1 MDDIQKLI
9 EEHGLTPV
17 PKTNPQID
25 SLVNQFG
32 LVPAQTEGGYGVG
45 TFAKDVTKNVA
56 AGAIPGVLGAPE
68 AIQAAANQQ
77 VRTSQAVPTD
87 IVNMLANPQ
96 ALTNKFVESLGF
108 KPIFREE
115 DKTLIPEEM
124 TKKQNMAMDEVLSK
138 GKIPQLKSLSEL
150 GNKLGQN
157 ISQTVSPEMQ
167 LAMANF
173 VPTGSLD
180 DIAHGR
186 LEKISLG
193 AKPSMLGLA
202 GQFSNVFGSVMPGMI
217 GTLVTKDPRYMEA
230 FGFGQAGS
238 EAIGNARQY
247 IQSLDDNQL
256 SNNSPYFQELLRA
269 GYDSK
274 TARMMT
280 EEKAADTAAAAEGVV
295 GMLGG
300 NFTANLITGKF
311 DKALISSVRNRALN
325 IAAKTAKG
333 AVTGATE
340 EGLQEMSEGIASD
353 LGINKTVAKEIGADA
368 FSNLILGAIGGGGP
382 GAVSGARAKSEE
394 QKVQEEEKK
403 TILQEGKNV
412 TVEGAPLVT
421 PKKSATITEEEL
433 STTFEKKV
441 PEANTANLSP
451 EDKKTW
457 NDLLLESKKLTAEH
471 LNNYDTISP
480 ERIEEIKQEI
490 AANDAKMAELE
501 AKPPYKAPKE
511 AKKVEEAE
519 IPSAKPGFDQW
530 RTEKGI
536 TFGSKEEY
544 EAALPRL
551 RQEYEAEMA
560 GTTAPKEIAP
570 TEVTPKKPIF
580 TKSPNDPAIEAE
592 GLAIADE
599 IEKLG
604 NKQFAEG
611 MRGSIKNL
619 GGFTNSEKLDFY
631 KQKLLEAQQ
640 KAGTANEKVQE
651 TFNIDNYLPTSNKAE
666 IKRFKDF
673 LPNAPEDVKAT
684 FQKSNQYLQDLT
696 DKINELGYK
705 VLDVDPRAPAEVR
718 NLKSIIDGIAGS
730 TFRYAKDAE
739 HIAKNNRF
747 ASPENMAKTANT
759 LANDFAE
766 ADKLLGTSV
775 EEPKKVDTVSF
786 DVPGEKGSTDYYLY
800 PDGKFTRI
808 DDVNG
813 EKQEL
818 TFVTKNGGPEWV
830 PNNKIQNLEIVKV
843 NKDLATSIIAK
854 EKDFIE
860 KAKQVAEIQAKSKE
874 VKKTQAEIN
883 RERQAKQKAKR
894 EEKNA
899 ADRADF
905 ERRKAEQEEE
915 QKKPE
920 VKAKTIEKI
929 KKNMVRF
936 ASGMSGLSDLIHGS
950 FTRAKHQNYGVGFDV
965 GLLSKNAIKEL
976 AHFVVNMDT
985 QVFVDSGAFS
995 HFRKQLKGQDV
1006 GELDFDKILAK
1017 YDAITDAIA
1026 EENAA
1031 EKQDYPRP
1039 LFVMPD
1045 VVGDQKA
1052 SLDLVK
1058 KYAKWIDTEITFNQS
1073 KPIIPIQKGELT
1085 LSEAFR
1091 QIMDDLNTNK
1101 FIVGIPSNESAVSRQ
1116 DLIEFL
1122 RESRPHYVHFLGAAA
1137 DSKINPLIDLVAT
1150 YSPGTDVTADASKV
1164 RSAILNGVAK
1174 GKTRAEAIKDALYE
1188 EEDPL
1193 VVLNTF
1199 GKEEPIKVE
1208 KIEPIKEVE
1217 GKVSKEYQTALN
1229 KSRKASKAFASAQDG
1244 YRKRLINDEEFLAA
1258 RKRYDES
1265 MAEYDIAYAKE
1276 QEKPEPKEVKVTPK
1290 KTAPVSSEEDQL
1302 IQDAVLFAKAA
1313 NRTNLDEA
1321 KIRDTVE
1328 NARIK
1333 DPATVIDKLKGSVE
1347 NLKNQAKDNL
1357 IRLAAED
1364 YREQVGGF
1372 IGKDSELVNAIKGG
1386 ALNIEGKEYA
1396 PAFYKAYNIDPAKI
1410 KKPTVG
1416 NAVDAQVVKF
1426 ESGIFVPGDISKAD
1440 YVEAATKFLESP
1452 LTAKMPTKTQGKI
1465 DLEDIK
1471 DVTPLPIEKKIAV
1484 KNKTYEDQ
1492 KAALADI
1499 TAAEDIR
1506 YYLKG
1511 VKLDKDKS
1519 RMMATDGHRGANIN
1533 DANFDGAPETTKGN
1547 DIVAKDNSI
1556 IEGQFPD
1563 MDRVMPKSHTGQ
1575 AQTINTKDLGDY
1587 ARGIQKAWRYVD
1599 SKINPITIKHGQK
1612 EYYFNSDYVIDMA
1625 NVFAK
1630 MGYDKFQLS
1639 VNKNDMM
1646 YATSPDNKVQQVL
1659 MAMKNSF
1666 SPFVTYGE
1674 KAGKK
1679 VAKVEAKAEPKAGV
1693 AVDDEGEKLSF
1704 PLFVDMANKGY
1715 KILGFDNPRTYETK
1729 GGKKYRTIEKD
1740 GVRLALNPG
1749 EVVFADPKYP
1759 NRSPMLGY
1767 GESNQVTW
1775 HFIGVDQDQR
1785 KQGKATQA
1793 IKDLME
1799 VADKNGYTVYGE
1811 PAQLEKEGM
1820 TAQELSKFYSKFG
1833 FSPSEVSEKVIVRNP
1848 QIADESRTIDVEA
1861 TEITEEQIMLLT
1873 DQTDKLS
1880 KKEMDTLENY
1890 YGFDSS
1896 SSEFFKMLREDIVRY
1911 INKGAEA
1918 VDITI
1923 RDIIKKLQSGVLAV
1937 AMVFNPAYMSQQSA
1951 VVYPTK
1957 TVTEEVRAMVPDSAK
1972 EMSDSGKKAYAAL
1985 QPALQSSDKFFTIV
1999 DKPTSKVFVFQPD
2012 GSLLVKD
2019 NVVLG
2024 MAMGDTYVGGTDF
2037 KANRITPAGLMKVK
2051 AEKGSGT
2058 YDGKTIYTV
2067 GNVKEGWNTA
2077 FMHTV
2082 YLKESDAAARKA
2094 ALATGEGARLSHG
2107 CVNASPEVMAKIG
2120 EDNRMDGSHV
2130 FVVPDNQAKTDDYIA
2145 NNVSNEDLTRETVKP
2160 ITKTTQ
2166 VPEKPTKPELV
2177 AREEKAVEQ
2186 KTQAQINQ
2194 ERQQAKLAAAKV
2206 ADEGTFFNN
2215 FDADFN
2221 KGDFEEGLMGV
2232 RDEQIKWQSY
2242 LSRQLTA
2249 TMKDIAN
2256 YGSDLGIQAKLNY
2269 LREAKQEVKTAL
2281 NNSKEERRG
2290 VDWFVARAAE
2300 AKAEKQLSPEAK
2312 AVVDTL
2318 AAKYPS
2324 ILSGLK
2330 LSVVQS
2336 KKAGVA
2342 GNFRPFERLVTIYHS
2357 SYSPIF
2363 NPKSGE
2369 RQAVT
2374 MRHEISHSLEQ
2385 LMTPQAQMALVEAW
2399 ASSLDKAIKK
2409 YPGEAEQAFFQKV
2422 LDFVEHPTEAN
2433 MKRATNAMPDI
2444 SFYQYVNPSEFWAV
2458 NAEKLMKSQLG
2469 TPWARF
2475 VKAVQKL
2482 WEAIKSV
2489 FGFDNR
2495 YAIHREFDRI
2505 MKGDQQQMTQTML
2518 ADYLK
2523 QNGEEIT
2530 FLNNVEDIDDFMD
2543 TYDRPD
2549 APLHYSPSV
2558 MDRLLGGK
2566 KAVKELSRKMKENP
2580 MLPVNNMVS
2589 NVGRGVLYTR
2599 VKNVWFGAGLDE
2611 ADRVKYEGQARDAE
2625 GHAVASIA
2633 VTNAL
2638 HGGHVGTQVMIL
2650 GKLMFDPVT
2659 QMFRA
2664 VKDKFSLANVVQIKN
2679 KLEKRIGAQRAA
2691 NLIQAYFEAK
2701 RSRSI
2706 VNEYLGRTAELTKLL
2721 EEQMDPS
2728 TSDERQL
2735 KLNKLIA
2742 DAQEDV
2748 KNIQRALD
2756 KVNMDDDQI
2765 DEAIAFEDEY
2775 PELREMMDNWTSVN
2789 QNMIDNMEFSGI
2801 ISKKRAETL
2810 RNIKDY
2816 VPWYRIQDDATDV
2829 HSAQGVRTL
2838 TNVGREKT
2846 FKEGTTE
2853 LEIDDIVDNMI
2864 HNVMML
2870 TRNSMR
2876 NYAANR
2882 VAMEYAE
2889 RNDKGKLQVYP
2900 TENREKGIFNIL
2912 AGGRRI
2918 NIKIAD
2924 PLIAESVLG
2933 LENIEIPMGNIL
2945 RFFANGLRWSVTI
2958 NPIFQAKQL
2967 FMDAPTAALV
2977 TGVKHPFR
2985 LWAGAFGGFIR
2996 GLKPHDPIVD
3006 LLKSYGIGGYRSAAR
3021 SPEHELK
3028 QEIGVLNK
3036 NYFDKAVS
3044 ILDHISDASDY
3055 AQRVAVYKRVLAE
3068 TGDQM
3073 QAIVQANNVIDFQK
3087 KGSGQTAQ
3095 LLTRT
3100 VSFMNA
3106 YAQQIDVLAQALSG
3120 KGLKGLKRQQAF
3132 ARLVYTGGLLASV
3145 SLLYCMAV
3153 GDDDEYQKMDDQTK
3167 MRNFVIPKS
3176 LTSTI
3181 GMDHAVMLPMSTSAA
3196 FFFKAVPE
3204 MLYNKIVNEGTKNQV
3219 DNTRLR
3225 NALAKAAADSLLG
3238 PTPFPTGLKPFAE
3251 IGLNYNF
3258 FTGGTIT
3265 PKGMEKL
3272 DPSRQYTNTTS
3283 ELGKI
3288 FSKLSGGV
3296 LNPIQADHL
3305 MRSLGGTVAA
3315 TAMWGSNLFSGNR
3328 PDAEAKA
3335 NPLYGSFIAADVPR
3349 GREDLF
3355 YDLQER
3361 ADRANETFKD
3371 LSKKQHPTEAKQWF
3385 EENKQ
3390 LIIASGFTTGAA
3402 TSLKS
3407 INAEIRRL
3415 SDLPA
3420 EKMSAE
3426 EKRQK
3431 ITFYKN
3437 KKNDILEQTIAFR
3450 LKAGL

>member
-167 LAMANF
+167 LAIANF

-412 TVEGAPLVT
+412 TVEGAPPIPPA
-421 PKKSATITEEEL
+421 PKKPATITEEEL
-433 STTFEKKV
+433 ATE
-441 PEANTANLSP
+441 
-451 EDKKTW
+451 
-457 NDLLLESKKLTAEH
+457 
-471 LNNYDTISP
+471 
-480 ERIEEIKQEI
+480 EEIK
-490 AANDAKMAELE
+490 
-501 AKPPYKAPKE
+501 PPKE
-511 AKKVEEAE
+511 EAL
-519 IPSAKPGFDQW
+519 IPSSKPGFDQW

-536 TFGSKEEY
+536 IFGSKEEY
-544 EAALPRL
+544 EAALPGL
-551 RQEYEAEMA
+551 KKQYEAEKSNA
-560 GTTAPKEIAP
+560 SVTEEPINEKEAKVLKGIEVQKRISAANEAKLLTEAELDKVFNLYDNDKLDAANKQLDKILASKQAP
-570 TEVTPKKPIF
+570 TEVTPTAEETLAKLKADQAAAKEAKAKREPI
-580 TKSPNDPAIEAE
+580 TLETVSAE
-592 GLAIADE
+592 LPEG
-599 IEKLG
+599 KL
-604 NKQFAEG
+604 
-611 MRGSIKNL
+611 S
-619 GGFTNSEKLDFY
+619 SEYKLD
-631 KQKLLEAQQ
+631 
-640 KAGTANEKVQE
+640 
-651 TFNIDNYLPTSNKAE
+651 S
-666 IKRFKDF
+666 
-673 LPNAPEDVKAT
+673 
-684 FQKSNQYLQDLT
+684 
-696 DKINELGYK
+696 
-705 VLDVDPRAPAEVR
+705 
-718 NLKSIIDGIAGS
+718 DG
-730 TFRYAKDAE
+730 
-739 HIAKNNRF
+739 
-747 ASPENMAKTANT
+747 
-759 LANDFAE
+759 
-766 ADKLLGTSV
+766 V
-775 EEPKKVDTVSF
+775 
-786 DVPGEKGSTDYYLY
+786 
-800 PDGKFTRI
+800 FTRT
-808 DDVNG
+808 DDVAG
-813 EKQEL
+813 EKQDL
-818 TFVTKNGGPEWV
+818 SFVTKDGSPEWV
-830 PNNKIQNLEIVKV
+830 PNSEVEKDKLEPVKV
-843 NKDLATSIIAK
+843 DEDRAKSMIGAEKSFIETEAAKHKKPAEEKPTPLGKKISKGLIKYLNNIANAKTPEERLNAINELRSVGYTEESAK
-854 EKDFIE
+854 EQYPGLYE
-860 KAKQVAEIQAKSKE
+860 KAFNKPPVE
-874 VKKTQAEIN
+874 KTRAEIN
-883 RERQAKQKAKR
+883 KNRQAEKKVKSAEST
-894 EEKNA
+894 EEKLVDAIQSMAYKNGNPTKNTANDFIAKYGRKMFDDAVA
-899 ADRADF
+899 ADLLDNEPGEGRIFPSNNYAYKVSHKYYDAKGKKIKAAK
-905 ERRKAEQEEE
+905 EPAEKKAE
-915 QKKPE
+915 KPAPKVEPKAPKE
-920 VKAKTIEKI
+920 VHTEGNKSEPVTAKTIEESIDKASSKVDYNKI
-929 KKNMVRF
+929 KTVVKNQF
-936 ASGMSGLSDLIHGS
+936 DQAIK
-950 FTRAKHQNYGVGFDV
+950 RAKIQTEKEWSEDK
-965 GLLSKNAIKEL
+965 GLLPAEKFVTIDVPGDGKFKVKNNVERLKELQTKMVNATVPKVGKEQSGPSSGSVEAFKGMVDDKDMENAIEYAK
-976 AHFVVNMDT
+976 
-985 QVFVDSGAFS
+985 
-995 HFRKQLKGQDV
+995 LKG
-1006 GELDFDKILAK
+1006 
-1017 YDAITDAIA
+1017 
-1026 EENAA
+1026 
-1031 EKQDYPRP
+1031 
-1039 LFVMPD
+1039 
-1045 VVGDQKA
+1045 
-1052 SLDLVK
+1052 LDLKTVK
-1058 KYAKWIDTEITFNQS
+1058 LNLAQRNTVHKYLKNPAEFER
-1073 KPIIPIQKGELT
+1073 QKEE
-1085 LSEAFR
+1085 SE
-1091 QIMDDLNTNK
+1091 QM
-1101 FIVGIPSNESAVSRQ
+1101 
-1116 DLIEFL
+1116 
-1122 RESRPHYVHFLGAAA
+1122 
-1137 DSKINPLIDLVAT
+1137 
-1150 YSPGTDVTADASKV
+1150 
-1164 RSAILNGVAK
+1164 
-1174 GKTRAEAIKDALYE
+1174 AEAR
-1188 EEDPL
+1188 
-1193 VVLNTF
+1193 
-1199 GKEEPIKVE
+1199 
-1208 KIEPIKEVE
+1208 
-1217 GKVSKEYQTALN
+1217 QTALRADQ
-1229 KSRKASKAFASAQDG
+1229 KKRIAERLEADKKREEEARFKAVLDTTIRSTQPQLKDDIAKRKITSMD
-1244 YRKRLINDEEFLAA
+1244 AA
-1258 RKRYDES
+1258 RMLEVIPGLPTGTVKPYVT
-1265 MAEYDIAYAKE
+1265 KE
-1276 QEKPEPKEVKVTPK
+1276 
-1290 KTAPVSSEEDQL
+1290 
-1302 IQDAVLFAKAA
+1302 
-1313 NRTNLDEA
+1313 
-1321 KIRDTVE
+1321 
-1328 NARIK
+1328 
-1333 DPATVIDKLKGSVE
+1333 
-1347 NLKNQAKDNL
+1347 
-1357 IRLAAED
+1357 
-1364 YREQVGGF
+1364 
-1372 IGKDSELVNAIKGG
+1372 
-1386 ALNIEGKEYA
+1386 
-1396 PAFYKAYNIDPAKI
+1396 
-1410 KKPTVG
+1410 
-1416 NAVDAQVVKF
+1416 
-1426 ESGIFVPGDISKAD
+1426 
-1440 YVEAATKFLESP
+1440 
-1452 LTAKMPTKTQGKI
+1452 LT
-1465 DLEDIK
+1465 
-1471 DVTPLPIEKKIAV
+1471 
-1484 KNKTYEDQ
+1484 
-1492 KAALADI
+1492 
-1499 TAAEDIR
+1499 
-1506 YYLKG
+1506 
-1511 VKLDKDKS
+1511 
-1519 RMMATDGHRGANIN
+1519 
-1533 DANFDGAPETTKGN
+1533 
-1547 DIVAKDNSI
+1547 
-1556 IEGQFPD
+1556 
-1563 MDRVMPKSHTGQ
+1563 
-1575 AQTINTKDLGDY
+1575 
-1587 ARGIQKAWRYVD
+1587 
-1599 SKINPITIKHGQK
+1599 
-1612 EYYFNSDYVIDMA
+1612 
-1625 NVFAK
+1625 
-1630 MGYDKFQLS
+1630 
-1639 VNKNDMM
+1639 
-1646 YATSPDNKVQQVL
+1646 
-1659 MAMKNSF
+1659 
-1666 SPFVTYGE
+1666 
-1674 KAGKK
+1674 
-1679 VAKVEAKAEPKAGV
+1679 
-1693 AVDDEGEKLSF
+1693 
-1704 PLFVDMANKGY
+1704 
-1715 KILGFDNPRTYETK
+1715 
-1729 GGKKYRTIEKD
+1729 
-1740 GVRLALNPG
+1740 
-1749 EVVFADPKYP
+1749 
-1759 NRSPMLGY
+1759 
-1767 GESNQVTW
+1767 
-1775 HFIGVDQDQR
+1775 
-1785 KQGKATQA
+1785 
-1793 IKDLME
+1793 
-1799 VADKNGYTVYGE
+1799 
-1811 PAQLEKEGM
+1811 
-1820 TAQELSKFYSKFG
+1820 
-1833 FSPSEVSEKVIVRNP
+1833 
-1848 QIADESRTIDVEA
+1848 QIADDSRTIDVEVR
-1861 TEITEEQIMLLT
+1861 EITPSQMKLLT
-1873 DQTDKLS
+1873 NQVGKLS
-1880 KKEMDTLENY
+1880 DADIATLEEHYGVANY
-1890 YGFDSS
+1890 SS
-1896 SSEFFKMLREDIVRY
+1896 DFMKRIGEDIITY
-1911 INKGAEA
+1911 TNKGAEA
-1918 VDITI
+1918 IDKAI
-1923 RDIIKKLQSGVLAV
+1923 RSIIAKLQAGMLAV

-1957 TVTEEVRAMVPDSAK
+1957 TVTEEVRATVPDSAK
-1972 EMSDSGKKAYAAL
+1972 EMSDSGKKAFSVL
-1985 QPALQSSDKFFTIV
+1985 FPAINPQSENKLFTIV
-1999 DKPTSKVFVFQPD
+1999 DKPTSKVFVFKPD
-2012 GSLLVKD
+2012 GSLLLKD

-2024 MAMGDTYVGGTDF
+2024 MAMGDTYVGQTDF
-2037 KANRITPAGLMKVK
+2037 KGNRITPAGLMKVK
-2051 AEKGSGT
+2051 AEKGGAT

-2067 GNVKEGWNTA
+2067 GNVSEGWNTA

-2082 YLKESDAAARKA
+2082 YLKEADAIARKK
-2094 ALATGEGARLSHG
+2094 ALATGEATRLSHG

-2145 NNVSNEDLTRETVKP
+2145 NNVFNEDLTRETVKP
-2160 ITKTTQ
+2160 ATKTTQ
-2166 VPEKPTKPELV
+2166 VPEKPTTPKIV
-2177 AREEKAVEQ
+2177 AREEKVIER

-2194 ERQQAKLAAAKV
+2194 ERQKQRRESILKAESPYYGTFTNNIDEVEFDKMRYETNQEKRKQLASDTSRKVNHSITKILRELVNGKFDIRTQRDATEALASRTEARKEKKQKKVEIKSARWFVTQAQKNAEMHKTYPNDPRYGLEEDVVAVIEDIYNKYPKLLEGLRLSIAAAPQRGAAANFNPFSRIVTLFKDTSGTSDPKSVRHEVMHSVEQMMPDDVYQMVVDNWANSLEKAIAKHKDEAHQKFFNRVIDFVINPTQVNQDKALAA
-2206 ADEGTFFNN
+2206 
-2215 FDADFN
+2215 
-2221 KGDFEEGLMGV
+2221 M
-2232 RDEQIKWQSY
+2232 
-2242 LSRQLTA
+2242 
-2249 TMKDIAN
+2249 
-2256 YGSDLGIQAKLNY
+2256 
-2269 LREAKQEVKTAL
+2269 
-2281 NNSKEERRG
+2281 
-2290 VDWFVARAAE
+2290 
-2300 AKAEKQLSPEAK
+2300 P
-2312 AVVDTL
+2312 
-2318 AAKYPS
+2318 
-2324 ILSGLK
+2324 
-2330 LSVVQS
+2330 
-2336 KKAGVA
+2336 
-2342 GNFRPFERLVTIYHS
+2342 
-2357 SYSPIF
+2357 SYS
-2363 NPKSGE
+2363 
-2369 RQAVT
+2369 
-2374 MRHEISHSLEQ
+2374 M
-2385 LMTPQAQMALVEAW
+2385 
-2399 ASSLDKAIKK
+2399 
-2409 YPGEAEQAFFQKV
+2409 
-2422 LDFVEHPTEAN
+2422 
-2433 MKRATNAMPDI
+2433 
-2444 SFYQYVNPSEFWAV
+2444 YQYINPSEYWAV
-2458 NAEKLMKSQLG
+2458 NAEKLF
-2469 TPWARF
+2469 A
-2475 VKAVQKL
+2475 QKL
-2482 WEAIKSV
+2482 GGRWENFKRAIQKLFESLKSL
-2489 FGFDNR
+2489 FGFENTYGVHKALDKL
-2495 YAIHREFDRI
+2495 F
-2505 MKGDQQQMTQTML
+2505 KGPMERGENERML
-2518 ADYLK
+2518 VDYVKRNNPEATL
-2523 QNGEEIT
+2523 T

-2558 MDRLLGGK
+2558 MDRFLGGK
-2566 KAVKELSRKMKENP
+2566 KAIKELSRKMKENP

-2611 ADRVKYEGQARDAE
+2611 ADRRKYEGQLRDSE
-2625 GHAVASIA
+2625 GHIVASIA

-2638 HGGHVGTQVMIL
+2638 HAGHVGTQVMIQ
-2650 GKLMFDPVT
+2650 GKLEFDPIT
-2659 QMFRA
+2659 QMFHA
-2664 VKDKFSLANVVQIKN
+2664 VKDKLSLANVVRIKN

-2742 DAQEDV
+2742 DAEEDV

-2900 TENREKGIFNIL
+2900 TEDREKGIFNIL

-3087 KGSGQTAQ
+3087 KGSGKAAQ
-3095 LLTRT
+3095 VLTRT

-3145 SLLYCMAV
+3145 SLLYCMTV

-3167 MRNFVIPKS
+3167 MRNFIIPKS
-3176 LTSTI
+3176 LTKTI

-3371 LSKKQHPTEAKQWF
+3371 LNKKQHATEAKQWF
-3385 EENKQ
+3385 DENKQ

-3431 ITFYKN
+3431 INFYKN

>member
-77 VRTSQAVPTD
+77 VRTSQAIPTD
-87 IVNMLANPQ
+87 IVNLLANPQ

-186 LEKISLG
+186 LDKISLG

-280 EEKAADTAAAAEGVV
+280 EEKAADTAAAAEGVI

-412 TVEGAPLVT
+412 TVEGAPPVPPA
-421 PKKSATITEEEL
+421 PKKPATITEEEL
-433 STTFEKKV
+433 AT
-441 PEANTANLSP
+441 
-451 EDKKTW
+451 
-457 NDLLLESKKLTAEH
+457 
-471 LNNYDTISP
+471 
-480 ERIEEIKQEI
+480 EE
-490 AANDAKMAELE
+490 E
-501 AKPPYKAPKE
+501 AKPPK
-511 AKKVEEAE
+511 EEAA

-544 EAALPRL
+544 EAALPGL
-551 RQEYEAEMA
+551 KKQYEAETSGAPAAEEPISEKEAKMLK
-560 GTTAPKEIAP
+560 GMEVQKRITAANEAKLLTEAEFDKVFNLYDNDKLDAANKQLDKILASKQAP
-570 TEVTPKKPIF
+570 TEVTPTAEETLAKLKADQAAAKEAKAKREPI
-580 TKSPNDPAIEAE
+580 TLETVSAE
-592 GLAIADE
+592 LPEG
-599 IEKLG
+599 KL
-604 NKQFAEG
+604 
-611 MRGSIKNL
+611 S
-619 GGFTNSEKLDFY
+619 SEYKLD
-631 KQKLLEAQQ
+631 
-640 KAGTANEKVQE
+640 
-651 TFNIDNYLPTSNKAE
+651 S
-666 IKRFKDF
+666 
-673 LPNAPEDVKAT
+673 
-684 FQKSNQYLQDLT
+684 
-696 DKINELGYK
+696 
-705 VLDVDPRAPAEVR
+705 
-718 NLKSIIDGIAGS
+718 DG
-730 TFRYAKDAE
+730 
-739 HIAKNNRF
+739 
-747 ASPENMAKTANT
+747 
-759 LANDFAE
+759 
-766 ADKLLGTSV
+766 V
-775 EEPKKVDTVSF
+775 
-786 DVPGEKGSTDYYLY
+786 
-800 PDGKFTRI
+800 FTRT
-808 DDVNG
+808 DDVAG
-813 EKQEL
+813 EKQDL
-818 TFVTKNGGPEWV
+818 TFVTKDGAPEWV
-830 PNNKIQNLEIVKV
+830 PNSEVAKDKLEPVKV
-843 NKDLATSIIAK
+843 DETRAKSMIGAEKSFIETEAAKYKKPVEEKTVPLGKKISKGIGKYLKNIADAKTPEERSDAVNELRSVGYTEESAK
-854 EKDFIE
+854 EQYPGIYESVFNKKPVE
-860 KAKQVAEIQAKSKE
+860 
-874 VKKTQAEIN
+874 KTQAEIN
-883 RERQAKQKAKR
+883 RERQAEKKTAAEKSKQPVDKSA
-894 EEKNA
+894 
-899 ADRADF
+899 
-905 ERRKAEQEEE
+905 
-915 QKKPE
+915 
-920 VKAKTIEKI
+920 VKDLIEGKI
-929 KKNMVRF
+929 KKVLGWTIYKRKEDPDFWYVQSPENHAENKIGPGDDVSTNLDT
-936 ASGMSGLSDLIHGS
+936 A
-950 FTRAKHQNYGVGFDV
+950 RARIEQHINDAEYE
-965 GLLSKNAIKEL
+965 A
-976 AHFVVNMDT
+976 
-985 QVFVDSGAFS
+985 
-995 HFRKQLKGQDV
+995 RK
-1006 GELDFDKILAK
+1006 
-1017 YDAITDAIA
+1017 
-1026 EENAA
+1026 AA
-1031 EKQDYPRP
+1031 EKPAEKKTEP
-1039 LFVMPD
+1039 TAPKK
-1045 VVGDQKA
+1045 GT
-1052 SLDLVK
+1052 SL
-1058 KYAKWIDTEITFNQS
+1058 YAAM
-1073 KPIIPIQKGELT
+1073 L
-1085 LSEAFR
+1085 L
-1091 QIMDDLNTNK
+1091 
-1101 FIVGIPSNESAVSRQ
+1101 
-1116 DLIEFL
+1116 
-1122 RESRPHYVHFLGAAA
+1122 
-1137 DSKINPLIDLVAT
+1137 
-1150 YSPGTDVTADASKV
+1150 ADAKKNGDIDPSYFQGLMYKEMSSNV
-1164 RSAILNGVAK
+1164 KDYTAAIEKAIADTKAKKEEKVAK
-1174 GKTRAEAIKDALYE
+1174 
-1188 EEDPL
+1188 
-1193 VVLNTF
+1193 V
-1199 GKEEPIKVE
+1199 EEPIKVE

-1229 KSRKASKAFASAQDG
+1229 KSRKANKAFASAQDG

-1258 RKRYDES
+1258 RKRYDDA
-1265 MAEYDIAYAKE
+1265 MAEYDIAFAKE

-1290 KTAPVSSEEDQL
+1290 KTAPVSSEEEQL
-1302 IQDAVLFAKAA
+1302 IQDAVMFAKAA

-1321 KIRDTVE
+1321 KIRETVE

-1333 DPATVIDKLKGSVE
+1333 EPESVITKLKGSVE

-1357 IRLAAED
+1357 IRLASDD
-1364 YREQVGGF
+1364 YREQVGVF

-1396 PAFYKAYNIDPAKI
+1396 PAFYKAYNINPDKI

-1416 NAVDAQVVKF
+1416 NVVDAQVVKF

-1440 YVEAATKFLESP
+1440 YVEAATRFLESP
-1452 LTAKMPTKTQGKI
+1452 LTAKIPTKTQGKI
-1465 DLEDIK
+1465 DSEDIK

-1484 KNKTYEDQ
+1484 KNKTYEDH
-1492 KAALADI
+1492 KAALSDF
-1499 TAAEDIR
+1499 TAPQDIR

-1511 VKLDKDKS
+1511 IYMDQAKG
-1519 RMMATDGHRGANIN
+1519 RMMATDGHRGAIIN
-1533 DANFDGAPETTKGN
+1533 DANFDGVPKLEKGK
-1547 DIVAKDNSI
+1547 DIVAPDNSV

-1563 MDRVMPKSHTGQ
+1563 MDRVIPKKHLVK
-1575 AQTINTKDLGDY
+1575 AEVINTKEIGDY
-1587 ARGIQKAWRYVD
+1587 ARGIQKAWRYISGSYNPVMI
-1599 SKINPITIKHGQK
+1599 KIGGNEHG
-1612 EYYFNSDYVIDMA
+1612 FNADYVVDMA
-1625 NVFAK
+1625 NLFSK
-1630 MGYDKFQLS
+1630 MGYDTFKAS
-1639 VNKNDMM
+1639 VDSNGKM
-1646 YATSPDNKVQQVL
+1646 YATSPDDRVQQVV
-1659 MAMKNSF
+1659 MGMRKPS
-1666 SPFVTYGE
+1666 SPFSVY
-1674 KAGKK
+1674 APGKK
-1679 VAKVEAKAEPKAGV
+1679 AEKKIAKVEVKEEPKSVSKVQEKIEGTDQDKKAVANIRKDLVRFASGMSGLSDLISGSYWRSGHQNYGVGFDVGLLSKNAIDQMAHYVVNMDTQVFIDSGAFSHFRKQLKGKEVADLDFDKILAKYGDILYAIGQESENQGEKVDYPRPMLVMPDIVGDQKASLELIDHHKDWIASHIWSNLAQPIIPLQKGELTLSEAYDNVIETLKSNKRDLDFNEKKIIFGIPSNAEAVSRYDLIEFLQTSKPARIHFLGAAADSKLNPLLQIVAHVSPETKVTADASKVRSAILNGV
-1693 AVDDEGEKLSF
+1693 AKGKTRDE
-1704 PLFVDMANKGY
+1704 
-1715 KILGFDNPRTYETK
+1715 
-1729 GGKKYRTIEKD
+1729 
-1740 GVRLALNPG
+1740 
-1749 EVVFADPKYP
+1749 
-1759 NRSPMLGY
+1759 
-1767 GESNQVTW
+1767 
-1775 HFIGVDQDQR
+1775 
-1785 KQGKATQA
+1785 A
-1793 IKDLME
+1793 IKDALYEAEDPMVLMDRFGSN
-1799 VADKNGYTVYGE
+1799 AD
-1811 PAQLEKEGM
+1811 
-1820 TAQELSKFYSKFG
+1820 
-1833 FSPSEVSEKVIVRNP
+1833 I
-1848 QIADESRTIDVEA
+1848 IDIIA
-1861 TEITEEQIMLLT
+1861 TEINPEQIKLLT
-1873 DQTDKLS
+1873 NQTSKLS
-1880 KKEMDTLENY
+1880 TDEKSALEEHYGVKEGTD
-1890 YGFDSS
+1890 
-1896 SSEFFKMLREDIVRY
+1896 EFFKRIREDIITY
-1911 INKGAEA
+1911 TNKGADA
-1918 VDITI
+1918 VAKAI
-1923 RDIIKKLQSGVLAV
+1923 RDIIAKLQAGLLAV

-1957 TVTEEVRAMVPDSAK
+1957 TVTEEVRATVPDSAK

-2107 CVNASPEVMAKIG
+2107 CVNASPEVMAKIS

-2300 AKAEKQLSPEAK
+2300 AKAKKQLSPEAK

-2363 NPKSGE
+2363 NPKSAE

-2385 LMTPQAQMALVEAW
+2385 LMTPQAQVALVEAW

-2433 MKRATNAMPDI
+2433 MKRATNAMPDM

-2558 MDRLLGGK
+2558 MDRVLGGK

-2611 ADRVKYEGQARDAE
+2611 ADRRKYEGQLRDSE
-2625 GHAVASIA
+2625 GHVVASIA

-2638 HGGHVGTQVMIL
+2638 HAGHVGTQVMIQ
-2650 GKLMFDPVT
+2650 GKLEFDPIT

-2664 VKDKFSLANVVQIKN
+2664 VKDKFSLANVVRIKN

-2706 VNEYLGRTAELTKLL
+2706 VNEYLGRTAELTKFL

-2742 DAQEDV
+2742 DAEEDV

-2829 HSAQGVRTL
+2829 HSAQGIRTL

-2864 HNVMML
+2864 HNIMML

-2900 TENREKGIFNIL
+2900 TEDREKGIFNIL

-3028 QEIGVLNK
+3028 QEIGILNK

-3087 KGSGQTAQ
+3087 KGSGKAAQ
-3095 LLTRT
+3095 VLTRT

-3167 MRNFVIPKS
+3167 MRNFIIPKS
-3176 LTSTI
+3176 LTKTI

>member
-77 VRTSQAVPTD
+77 VRTSQAIPTD

-269 GYDSK
+269 GYNSK

-382 GAVSGARAKSEE
+382 GAVSGLRAKPETA
-394 QKVQEEEKK
+394 KTEEEKAQEK

-412 TVEGAPLVT
+412 TVEGAPPILPT
-421 PKKSATITEEEL
+421 PKKPATITEEEL
-433 STTFEKKV
+433 AT
-441 PEANTANLSP
+441 
-451 EDKKTW
+451 
-457 NDLLLESKKLTAEH
+457 
-471 LNNYDTISP
+471 
-480 ERIEEIKQEI
+480 EEEV
-490 AANDAKMAELE
+490 
-501 AKPPYKAPKE
+501 KPPKE
-511 AKKVEEAE
+511 ESVL
-519 IPSAKPGFDQW
+519 PSAKPGFEQW
-530 RTEKGI
+530 RMEKGI
-536 TFGSKEEY
+536 TFSSKEDY

-551 RQEYEAEMA
+551 RQEYEAEMSGA
-560 GTTAPKEIAP
+560 PAAEEPISEKEAKMLKGMEVQKRLTAAAEAKLLTEAEFDKVFKLYDNDKLDAANKQLDKILASKQAPSEVTP
-570 TEVTPKKPIF
+570 TEVTPTEVTPTAEETLAKLKADQAAAEEAKAKREPIEEENLSPAKREQYKYASTARTDNDQYSLKEIQNAVQDSKKNPSDMIVKTEDFLKKYPQSMLQIAAQNGFLSVNEAGSIFAAYDPKTVERYKEGYLDNAEKPIEKKTEPEVSERLKNWLEGKDKF
-580 TKSPNDPAIEAE
+580 IKDIQKTNGISAEYAQKVYDANIEY
-592 GLAIADE
+592 
-599 IEKLG
+599 
-604 NKQFAEG
+604 
-611 MRGSIKNL
+611 IKAH
-619 GGFTNSEKLDFY
+619 D
-631 KQKLLEAQQ
+631 
-640 KAGTANEKVQE
+640 KAVA
-651 TFNIDNYLPTSNKAE
+651 
-666 IKRFKDF
+666 
-673 LPNAPEDVKAT
+673 
-684 FQKSNQYLQDLT
+684 LQDEAMLT
-696 DKINELGYK
+696 EAIRKKDVFDNKLKGVVEKIK
-705 VLDVDPRAPAEVR
+705 
-718 NLKSIIDGIAGS
+718 
-730 TFRYAKDAE
+730 AK
-739 HIAKNNRF
+739 AK
-747 ASPENMAKTANT
+747 K
-759 LANDFAE
+759 
-766 ADKLLGTSV
+766 
-775 EEPKKVDTVSF
+775 EEKP
-786 DVPGEKGSTDYYLY
+786 
-800 PDGKFTRI
+800 
-808 DDVNG
+808 
-813 EKQEL
+813 
-818 TFVTKNGGPEWV
+818 
-830 PNNKIQNLEIVKV
+830 
-843 NKDLATSIIAK
+843 K
-854 EKDFIE
+854 EKTQTEINKERQAAKKAAAE
-860 KAKQVAEIQAKSKE
+860 KAKQPVDTSA
-874 VKKTQAEIN
+874 VKDLI
-883 RERQAKQKAKR
+883 
-894 EEKNA
+894 
-899 ADRADF
+899 DG
-905 ERRKAEQEEE
+905 
-915 QKKPE
+915 
-920 VKAKTIEKI
+920 KI
-929 KKNMVRF
+929 KKVLGWTIYKRKEDPEFWYVQSVENHAENKIGPGDDVSTNLDT
-936 ASGMSGLSDLIHGS
+936 A
-950 FTRAKHQNYGVGFDV
+950 RARIEQHINDAEYE
-965 GLLSKNAIKEL
+965 A
-976 AHFVVNMDT
+976 
-985 QVFVDSGAFS
+985 
-995 HFRKQLKGQDV
+995 RK
-1006 GELDFDKILAK
+1006 
-1017 YDAITDAIA
+1017 
-1026 EENAA
+1026 AA
-1031 EKQDYPRP
+1031 EKPAEK
-1039 LFVMPD
+1039 
-1045 VVGDQKA
+1045 KA
-1052 SLDLVK
+1052 EPTAPKKGTSL
-1058 KYAKWIDTEITFNQS
+1058 YAAM
-1073 KPIIPIQKGELT
+1073 L
-1085 LSEAFR
+1085 L
-1091 QIMDDLNTNK
+1091 
-1101 FIVGIPSNESAVSRQ
+1101 
-1116 DLIEFL
+1116 
-1122 RESRPHYVHFLGAAA
+1122 
-1137 DSKINPLIDLVAT
+1137 
-1150 YSPGTDVTADASKV
+1150 ADAKKNGDIDPSYLQGLMYKEMSSNV
-1164 RSAILNGVAK
+1164 KDYTAAIEKAIADTKAKKEEKVAK
-1174 GKTRAEAIKDALYE
+1174 
-1188 EEDPL
+1188 
-1193 VVLNTF
+1193 V
-1199 GKEEPIKVE
+1199 EEPIKVE

-1244 YRKRLINDEEFLAA
+1244 YRKRLINDEEFIAA
-1258 RKRYDES
+1258 RKRYDEA
-1265 MAEYDIAYAKE
+1265 MAEYDVAFAKE
-1276 QEKPEPKEVKVTPK
+1276 QKKPEPKEVKVTPK
-1290 KTAPVSSEEDQL
+1290 KTAPVSSEEEQL
-1302 IQDAVLFAKAA
+1302 IQDAVMFAKAA

-1328 NARIK
+1328 NARIA
-1333 DPATVIDKLKGSVE
+1333 DPTTVISKLKGSVE
-1347 NLKNQAKDNL
+1347 SLKKQAKDYL
-1357 IRLAAED
+1357 ISNAARD
-1364 YREQVGGF
+1364 YNEQIGGTLN
-1372 IGKDSELVNAIKGG
+1372 KDSDLVNAIKGG
-1386 ALNIEGKEYA
+1386 ALNIESKEYA
-1396 PAFYKAYNIDPAKI
+1396 PAFYRAYNIDPAKI
-1410 KKPTVG
+1410 KKPSAG
-1416 NAVDAQVVKF
+1416 NPVDAQIVKF
-1426 ESGIFVPGDISKAD
+1426 DSGIFSGRNANPEIYDQ
-1440 YVEAATKFLESP
+1440 AAVKFLESP
-1452 LTAKMPTKTQGKI
+1452 LTAKMPSKNQEKI
-1465 DLEDIK
+1465 DAVPLEG
-1471 DVTPLPIEKKIAV
+1471 VTPLPIEKKIAV
-1484 KNKTYEDQ
+1484 KNKTYEDH
-1492 KAALADI
+1492 KSALSDV
-1499 TAAEDIR
+1499 TASEDVR

-1511 VKLDKDKS
+1511 IYLDKVNN
-1519 RMMATDGHRGANIN
+1519 RMMATDGHRGAIIN
-1533 DANFDGAPETTKGN
+1533 NANFDGAPETTKGK
-1547 DIVAKDNSI
+1547 DIVASDNSI

-1563 MDRVMPKSHTGQ
+1563 MDRVVPKKHLVKSDI
-1575 AQTINTKDLGDY
+1575 INTKEIGDY
-1587 ARGIQKAWRYVD
+1587 ARGIQKAWRYID
-1599 SKINPITIKHGQK
+1599 SRYNPVTMKIGGK
-1612 EYYFNSDYVIDMA
+1612 ELGFNSDYIVDMA
-1625 NVFAK
+1625 NLFAK
-1630 MGYDKFQLS
+1630 MGYDTFQASADANGKL
-1639 VNKNDMM
+1639 
-1646 YATSPDNKVQQVL
+1646 YATSPDGRVQQVV
-1659 MAMKNSF
+1659 MAMREPTT
-1666 SPFVTYGE
+1666 PF
-1674 KAGKK
+1674 
-1679 VAKVEAKAEPKAGV
+1679 
-1693 AVDDEGEKLSF
+1693 
-1704 PLFVDMANKGY
+1704 
-1715 KILGFDNPRTYETK
+1715 
-1729 GGKKYRTIEKD
+1729 
-1740 GVRLALNPG
+1740 
-1749 EVVFADPKYP
+1749 
-1759 NRSPMLGY
+1759 
-1767 GESNQVTW
+1767 
-1775 HFIGVDQDQR
+1775 
-1785 KQGKATQA
+1785 
-1793 IKDLME
+1793 
-1799 VADKNGYTVYGE
+1799 
-1811 PAQLEKEGM
+1811 AQ
-1820 TAQELSKFYSKFG
+1820 YV
-1833 FSPSEVSEKVIVRNP
+1833 PEKVKKLTKEPI
-1848 QIADESRTIDVEA
+1848 TIDVEA
-1861 TEITEEQIMLLT
+1861 KEITPSQMKLLT
-1873 DQTDKLS
+1873 NQISKLS
-1880 KKEMDTLENY
+1880 DVDIATLEEHYGIPNY
-1890 YGFDSS
+1890 SMDFM
-1896 SSEFFKMLREDIVRY
+1896 KRIREDVITY
-1911 INKGAEA
+1911 TNKGAEA
-1918 VDITI
+1918 INKAI
-1923 RDIIKKLQSGVLAV
+1923 RSIIAKLQAGLLSV
-1937 AMVFNPAYMSQQSA
+1937 AMVFNPAYMSQQEA

-1957 TVTEEVRAMVPDSAK
+1957 TVTEEVRATVPDSAK
-1972 EMSDSGKKAYAAL
+1972 EMSDSGKRAYAAL
-1985 QPALQSSDKFFTIV
+1985 QPALQSNDKLFTIV
-1999 DKPTSKVFVFQPD
+1999 DKPTSKVFVFNPD

-2024 MAMGDTYVGGTDF
+2024 MALGDTYVGKTDY
-2037 KANRITPAGLMKVK
+2037 KGNRVTPAGLFAVK
-2051 AEKGSGT
+2051 GEKGSAT

-2067 GNVKEGWNTA
+2067 GNTKEGWNTA

-2082 YLKESDAAARKA
+2082 YLKEADAAARKA
-2094 ALATGEGARLSHG
+2094 ALATGEGTRLSHG
-2107 CVNASPEVMAKIG
+2107 CVNANPEVMAKLEEG
-2120 EDNRMDGSHV
+2120 NRMDGSHV
-2130 FVVPDNQAKTDDYIA
+2130 FVVPDNQAKIDDYIA
-2145 NNVSNEDLTRETVKP
+2145 NNVSNEDLTRETITPV
-2160 ITKTTQ
+2160 TKTTQ
-2166 VPEKPTKPELV
+2166 VPEKPTKPKLV

-2206 ADEGTFFNN
+2206 SDEGTFFNN
-2215 FDADFN
+2215 FEADFN
-2221 KGDFEEGLMGV
+2221 KADLDSSILEARAEKIS
-2232 RDEQIKWQSY
+2232 E
-2242 LSRQLTA
+2242 LSSISRRITA
-2249 TMKDIAN
+2249 TTKEVAKEGGN
-2256 YGSDLGIQAKLNY
+2256 LPIQRRLNY
-2269 LREAKQEVKTAL
+2269 LLDKKQSLKDQIEATKP
-2281 NNSKEERRG
+2281 ERRSAE
-2290 VDWFVARAAE
+2290 WFRARAAE
-2300 AKAEKQLSPEAK
+2300 EVAKENLSPEAM

-2318 AAKYPS
+2318 FAKYPS
-2324 ILSGLK
+2324 ILEGLK
-2330 LSVVQS
+2330 LSVRQPTQR
-2336 KKAGVA
+2336 GVT
-2342 GNFRPFERLVTIYHS
+2342 GNFRPFERLVTVYHS
-2357 SYSPIF
+2357 SLASLF
-2363 NPKSGE
+2363 SGQAGE

-2374 MRHEISHSLEQ
+2374 MRHEIAHSLEQ
-2385 LMTPQAQMALVEAW
+2385 MMTPQAQIALVEAW
-2399 ASSLDKAIKK
+2399 GKSLDKAIKAN
-2409 YPGEAEQAFFQKV
+2409 PGEAEQDFFQKV
-2422 LDFVEHPTEAN
+2422 LDFVEHPTESN
-2433 MKRATNAMPDI
+2433 LKRATNAMPDI

-2458 NAEKLMKSQLG
+2458 NAEKLMKAQLG

-2482 WEAIKSV
+2482 WEVIKSV

-2523 QNGEEIT
+2523 QNNEEIA

-2558 MDRLLGGK
+2558 MDRVLGGK
-2566 KAVKELSRKMKENP
+2566 KTVKELSRKIKENP
-2580 MLPVNNMVS
+2580 MLPVTNMVS

-2599 VKNVWFGAGLDE
+2599 VKNIWFGAGLDE
-2611 ADRVKYEGQARDAE
+2611 ADRRKYEGQLRDSE
-2625 GHAVASIA
+2625 GHVVASIA

-2638 HGGHVGTQVMIL
+2638 HAGHVGTQVMIQ
-2650 GKLMFDPVT
+2650 GKLEFDPIT

-2664 VKDKFSLANVVQIKN
+2664 VKDKFSLANVVRIKHTLEN
-2679 KLEKRIGAQRAA
+2679 KIGAQRAA

-2706 VNEYLGRTAELTKLL
+2706 VNEYLERTKELTSLL
-2721 EEQMDPS
+2721 EEQMDPT

-2735 KLNKLIA
+2735 KINKLIA
-2742 DAQEDV
+2742 DSEEDV

-2864 HNVMML
+2864 HNIMML

-2900 TENREKGIFNIL
+2900 TEDREKGIFNIL

-2977 TGVKHPFR
+2977 TGVKSPFK

-3006 LLKSYGIGGYRSAAR
+3006 LLKSYGIGGYRSSAR

-3028 QEIGVLNK
+3028 QEIGILNK
-3036 NYFDKAVS
+3036 NYFSKAVS

-3068 TGDQM
+3068 TDDQM

-3087 KGSGQTAQ
+3087 KGSGKAAQ
-3095 LLTRT
+3095 VLTRT

-3106 YAQQIDVLAQALSG
+3106 YAQQIDVLVQALSG
-3120 KGLKGLKRQQAF
+3120 KGLKGLKRQQAYG
-3132 ARLVYTGGLLASV
+3132 RLLYTGGLLASV

-3176 LTSTI
+3176 LTKTI

-3225 NALAKAAADSLLG
+3225 TALAKAAADSLLG

-3288 FSKLSGGV
+3288 FSKLSGGT